1 VSGERRPT
9 GPGSL
14 GKLVR
19 LGIRVRADLAELT
32 LANLLPLLGDGA
44 EERDLG
50 GSVEYAVY
58 LPEGELPPPEAVR
71 ALGGEGVLGTLT
83 EPVTGDWRRSYLEHL
98 RPVRAGALTIRPPW
112 LDGSPDDIV
121 IDPDTMFGAGTHES
135 TRLSLELLQRMTPI
149 PPAPLCDWGSGSG
162 VLAIAAARLGW
173 GPVTALELDPD
184 AAPVIAANAL
194 ANGVEVEVHAAFDLL
209 EVQPPWA
216 PTVLANLTPVLHRE
230 VSARLQRRPERLIA
244 AGFLA
249 RYADDVAPL
258 YAPLREVDRAVEGE
272 WAAVSLA

>member
-1 VSGERRPT
+1 VR
-9 GPGSL
+9 
-14 GKLVR
+14 LVR
-19 LGIRVRADLAELT
+19 LGIRVRAEHAEVT

-71 ALGGEGVLGTLT
+71 ALGGEGVLGTIT
-83 EPVTGDWRRSYLEHL
+83 EPVTGDWERSYLEHL

-112 LDGSPDDIV
+112 LEGSPEDLV
-121 IDPDTMFGAGTHES
+121 IDPDTTFGAGTHES
-135 TRLSLELLQRMTPI
+135 TRLSLELLQRMTPT

-162 VLAIAAARLGW
+162 VLAIAAARMGW
-173 GPVTALELDPD
+173 GPVTALELDPR
-184 AAPVIAANAL
+184 AAGVIAANAR
-194 ANGVEVEVHAAFDLL
+194 ANGVEIEVRAPFDLL
-209 EVQPPWA
+209 AAEPPWA

-230 VSARLQRRPERLIA
+230 VAARLQRPPERMIV

-249 RYADDVAPL
+249 RYAGDVAPL
-258 YAPLREVDRAVEGE
+258 YTPLRETDRAVEGE
-272 WAAVSLA
+272 WAAVMLA

>member
-1 VSGERRPT
+1 MR
-9 GPGSL
+9 
-14 GKLVR
+14 LVR
-19 LGIRVRADLAELT
+19 LGIRVRAEQADVT
-32 LANLLPLLGDGA
+32 LANLLPLLGAGA

-71 ALGGEGVLGTLT
+71 ALGGEGVLGTIT
-83 EPVTGDWRRSYLEHL
+83 EPVPDGWERRYLEHL
-98 RPVRAGALTIRPPW
+98 PAVRAGALTIRPPW
-112 LDGSPDDIV
+112 LEGSPEDIV
-121 IDPDTMFGAGTHES
+121 IDPGTTFGAGTHES
-135 TRLSLELLQRMTPI
+135 TRLSLELLQRLE
-149 PPAPLCDWGSGSG
+149 PAGALCDWGAGSG

-184 AAPVIAANAL
+184 GAAVIAANAQ
-194 ANGVEVEVHAAFDLL
+194 ANGVEVEVRAPFDLL
-209 EVQPPWA
+209 AEEPPWA
-216 PTVLANLTPVLHRE
+216 PTVLANLTPVLHRA
-230 VSARLQRRPERLIA
+230 VAARTERPPERLIA

-258 YAPLREVDRAVEGE
+258 YAPLREHDRVVEGE